1 MSIAPTIELTEEH
14 TEIYDRQIRVWGLE
28 GQKRLSSSLLSLH
41 NLDCINFEI
50 AKNCILSGINLKL
63 QDIKSITPE
72 DLETNIF
79 FPLSSIN
86 SSRLE
91 HTQQILSSMNTL
103 VQVSTD
109 PSLETSSILCFSG
122 DLQSAISINSQCR
135 SLNIPSYFIFP
146 AGRSVLVLNDL
157 LSTPL
162 SETISNIPSYLSLK
176 KPRPNII
183 FHSFLAY
190 LYSSSSGISIS
201 SLQNTIVPQETLTQE
216 ASKIQSAFL
225 TYFYPS
231 VQIIA
236 GLVSQ
241 DIVRC
246 LTKCDEPFSALLF
259 DGENSI
265 AYTDRI
271 TNNLN

>member
-1 MSIAPTIELTEEH
+1 M
-14 TEIYDRQIRVWGLE
+14 
-28 GQKRLSSSLLSLH
+28 
-41 NLDCINFEI
+41 
-50 AKNCILSGINLKL
+50 
-63 QDIKSITPE
+63 
-72 DLETNIF
+72 
-79 FPLSSIN
+79 
-86 SSRLE
+86 
-91 HTQQILSSMNTL
+91 
-103 VQVSTD
+103 
-109 PSLETSSILCFSG
+109 
-122 DLQSAISINSQCR
+122 
-135 SLNIPSYFIFP
+135 NIPSYFIFP
-146 AGRSVLVLNDL
+146 AGRSILVINDL

-162 SETISNIPSYLSLK
+162 SQTISNIPSYLSLK

-190 LYSSSSGISIS
+190 LYSSFSGVSIS
-201 SLQNTIVPQETLTQE
+201 SLENTQFLQETLTSE
-216 ASKIQSAFL
+216 ASKIESAFL

-241 DIVRC
+241 DIIRC
-246 LTKCDEPFSALLF
+246 LTKSDEPFSVLLF